1 MSFKLFYLTKDKI
14 LYFNFYY
21 LVISFLTSYLYKK
34 SIAFLICLIVSLIKF
49 KLLEFIMSTIRQSKY
64 SHLIKMLI
72 KHNYNHNNKNYSSI
86 IWNIQF
92 LVYLT
97 TLLFL
102 WSNSIIA
109 IIIQNLNLFIL
120 ILFGNITQNNI
131 NFFILMKIIKYL
143 SLILTYLIITIANN
157 YTFNSENMLFLLIN
171 NFYIFI
177 FFLILIRSY
186 LKKELKFV
194 SMIDILIEKNNFT
207 NELNKLS
214 NIEYIKCIYDNFTI
228 KSFSESVSNM
238 IKYINCKDSKTELKI
253 KNNSL
258 LENGGGKPQHSIFD
272 LINEIGTND
281 EENDKYLKYA
291 SCLIELGYRENY
303 LISNEILNF
312 NPCMFIKLSIDDKK
326 KNIKTLPKSSKISS
340 QKLSILFKSENNP
353 KTLKDDIDQLIK
365 DRLNTYVENDT
376 EEEYIKLGLYYI
388 SKEELP
394 NYEILSPKQNRS
406 DEQVINNKINKTTER
421 IANRTTYRTLKTQMP
436 ITFSQNTF
444 KYKSNKN
451 IIKDEDK
458 KEDDQSINNLY
469 VIYGKINKSY
479 LSSHSHHN
487 LSSLS
492 SKSFCNSSSSI
503 KKNNSILDF
512 IELAFYKTKYYT
524 YNNQIEISN
533 PINNRS
539 FKSIKNYTPEK
550 NITNTEIKTINKT
563 VEVEENSS
571 IFSRK
576 DSSDDDSSY
585 FSSENE
591 KSQIKRV
598 LNKAKKNKNS
608 NSSYNI
614 SLAINN
620 KDKDEK
626 SKTNSFYN
634 NKLSVIKLNSDSLHR
649 PMTNITNN
657 ISSSIFN
664 SNNNIDIINEE
675 NEPIVKERSNQNMSR
690 SPSIHNKSENKLI
703 NSKDHSI
710 FEFSLEKKKK
720 SKTSFI
726 KLNIDRYDF
735 SKTKARKTTSSDN
748 LFMIS
753 NIKNILKHNKED
765 KQSKLVINGNEKK
778 TFKSI
783 NSYILK
789 TDTITNESPSILSP
803 KKMISEY
810 SNLLISKLSHE
821 IRTSLISIKDISD
834 KLLDKYSDNYEIY
847 NSFNKIGSLSNIII
861 FLVYDLSDYLQ
872 NKTSPI
878 IKSTMTIG
886 ELKDSIKSLCEAY
899 MTLFNKENTVEIRYL
914 IEEDLIMRSI
924 TTDEKK
930 IKQILLNLLSNCIK
944 NTIRGEIKVEIK
956 KLKKQYSFK
965 KTKSIVNDDF
975 KDLRRNSL
983 VKKNKFLNYNYAS
996 YNNSPIDKNIED
1008 FDVIIEIKDEANGV
1022 PKIYYDYINADN
1034 SQRKHTFSNTNK
1046 SKGKILTNDLS
1057 NKFNSIKSKNSLKLP
1072 SFSEKL
1078 ILSDKIKTQNYTCKS
1093 GLGNGFILS
1102 KKLSK
1107 ELGFK
1112 LSCKYIFDKI
1122 EEGKIGGTRFS
1133 LKLKIDSSM
1142 ENSNE
1147 AKDSYDVMDSNK
1159 KTLISSNNLNKK
1171 IKLSSNSSQVI
1182 KLCNFD
1188 SFNPK
1193 KKTTSKIFN
1202 EDIVVSNYSN
1212 KIERKLSRSHVKE
1225 SSNFILEKLDTSKEN
1240 KVTSKKGSKSI
1251 SSSLASSRTVSKHSF
1266 ILKFDSFDFNEL
1278 DEYNS
1283 CNSLNVKKES
1293 KDEEIKENEE
1303 IKLNDKLPLLK
1314 KHNSRPEV
1322 KFNITNSLNK
1332 KNKLKPQHLTMN
1344 MQHVFTPSKQQSSAG
1359 RKSVIFI
1366 NNKNLDL
1373 IDLENIEKIK
1383 ERNSLSVMQARSP
1396 YKSNTSRVLP
1406 HLEGKANEIATIFNF
1421 NSPLNNSFHND
1432 MLNSNHLPSEK
1443 LTEEYDNSSQ
1453 VLKYKR
1459 NNTITKSGQY
1469 TLTIFD
1475 SNEKNITDNIQSSSN
1490 KNMRCNP
1497 HKPKSSI
1504 NLLASPE
1511 NIHNRFTSNFC
1522 LRTGKGSFNTCKEPN
1537 SFKFSPYIKIIQQLD
1552 QDLNQEHT
1560 HKTENLTRQLTRI
1573 DGETDDSKIE
1583 LSKNSSGNLINF
1595 NDSNNYK
1602 NIDYYNNTSLVNNI
1616 NQDSGNPLRKR
1627 SGLILKKCSLEVI
1640 KDEEVDSSKEDN
1652 FEYICVLVDDKAE
1665 IIGAEQRL
1673 LQKQLELL
1681 FGKEAKSK
1689 WKFVKLKD
1697 GFELVHQV
1705 YLDLSTKTNKIKLV
1719 LCDEMM
1725 DYMNGSESLNL
1736 LEKLYDKVG
1745 EKRIPFLF
1753 ISAFTNN
1760 SYYDNVNKKN
1770 WEIQF
1775 LEKPLNTKGAKAIVE
1790 KYFSKYHKN

>member
-21 LVISFLTSYLYKK
+21 LVISFLMSYLYKK
-34 SIAFLICLIVSLIKF
+34 SVIFLICLIVSLIKF
-49 KLLEFIMSTIRQSKY
+49 KLLELLISTIQQNKY
-64 SHLIKMLI
+64 FHLIKRLI
-72 KHNYNHNNKNYSSI
+72 NLNHNNKDNYSSA

-92 LVYLT
+92 LVYHT
-97 TLLFL
+97 TLVFL
-102 WSNSIIA
+102 YSNSIIA
-109 IIIQNLNLFIL
+109 IIIQNFNVFMLFL
-120 ILFGNITQNNI
+120 IGSISQNNI
-131 NFFILMKIIKYL
+131 NFFIFMKIIKYL
-143 SLILTYLIITIANN
+143 SLIVTYLIINIANN
-157 YTFNSENMLFLLIN
+157 YTFNQENMLFLLIN
-171 NFYIFI
+171 NSYIII
-177 FFLILIRSY
+177 FFLVLIRSY
-186 LKKELKFV
+186 LKNELKFV

-207 NELNKLS
+207 LELNKLS
-214 NIEYIKCIYDNFTI
+214 NIEYIKCIYDNFRI

-238 IKYINCKDSKTELKI
+238 IKYINCKDSETELKI

-258 LENGGGKPQHSIFD
+258 FENGGGKPQHNTFN
-272 LINEIGTND
+272 LINEIGTN
-281 EENDKYLKYA
+281 EEKNNKYLKYA
-291 SCLIELGYRENY
+291 SCLTELGYRENY

-312 NPCMFIKLSIDDKK
+312 NPNMFIKLSIDEKK

-365 DRLNTYVENDT
+365 DRLNTPVENDI

-388 SKEELP
+388 SKDELH
-394 NYEILSPKQNRS
+394 NYEIMSPKQTKS
-406 DEQVINNKINKTTER
+406 DEQVINNKINKTKER
-421 IANRTTYRTLKTQMP
+421 NPNKSNFRTHKTQMP

-451 IIKDEDK
+451 ILKEEDK
-458 KEDDQSINNLY
+458 KEEDRSMNNLY
-469 VIYGKINKSY
+469 VIYVKVNKSY
-479 LSSHSHHN
+479 LSSCSDHN
-487 LSSLS
+487 SSNLS
-492 SKSFCNSSSSI
+492 SKSIYNSNSSI
-503 KKNNSILDF
+503 NKKNSVLDF
-512 IELAFYKTKYYT
+512 IELAFYKTKCYT

-533 PINNRS
+533 LINNRS
-539 FKSIKNYTPEK
+539 FKSIKNYSPEK
-550 NITNTEIKTINKT
+550 NISNTDTKTIIKT

-576 DSSDDDSSY
+576 DSSVDDSSY

-614 SLAINN
+614 SHLINN
-620 KDKDEK
+620 KDN
-626 SKTNSFYN
+626 SKTNSYN
-634 NKLSVIKLNSDSLHR
+634 NKKLSVIKLNSDSLHR

-675 NEPIVKERSNQNMSR
+675 NEPIMIKERSNQNIHT
-690 SPSIHNKSENKLI
+690 SPPIHFKSENKLI
-703 NSKDHSI
+703 NSKDLSI
-710 FEFSLEKKKK
+710 FELSHEKKKK

-726 KLNIDRYDF
+726 KLNNDLFEF
-735 SKTKARKTTSSDN
+735 SKTKTRKTTSSDN

-765 KQSKLVINGNEKK
+765 MQSKLVLNGNEKN

-783 NSYILK
+783 NNYNHK
-789 TDTITNESPSILSP
+789 TDTITHESPSLLSP
-803 KKMISEY
+803 KRMISEY
-810 SNLLISKLSHE
+810 YNLLISKLSHE

-847 NSFNKIGSLSNIII
+847 NSINKIGSLSNIII

-878 IKSTMTIG
+878 IKSTITIG

-965 KTKSIVNDDF
+965 KTKSIVTDDF
-975 KDLRRNSL
+975 KDLRKNSL
-983 VKKNKFLNYNYAS
+983 VKKNKFLNYNYVS
-996 YNNSPIDKNIED
+996 CNNSPIDNNNIED
-1008 FDVIIEIKDEANGV
+1008 FDVIIEIKDEASGV

-1034 SQRKHTFSNTNK
+1034 SQRKYTFSNTNK

-1147 AKDSYDVMDSNK
+1147 ANDSFDVMDSNK

-1212 KIERKLSRSHVKE
+1212 KTERKLIKSDIKE
-1225 SSNFILEKLDTSKEN
+1225 SSKFILEKIDNLKEN
-1240 KVTSKKGSKSI
+1240 KATSKKSSKSI
-1251 SSSLASSRTVSKHSF
+1251 SSSLVSSRTLSKHSF
-1266 ILKFDSFDFNEL
+1266 ILKFDSFEFNEL

-1283 CNSLNVKKES
+1283 FNSLKVKEES
-1293 KDEEIKENEE
+1293 KDEAEGVNEDKET
-1303 IKLNDKLPLLK
+1303 KLNDKLPLLK
-1314 KHNSRPEV
+1314 
-1322 KFNITNSLNK
+1322 NI
-1332 KNKLKPQHLTMN
+1332 
-1344 MQHVFTPSKQQSSAG
+1344 
-1359 RKSVIFI
+1359 
-1366 NNKNLDL
+1366 
-1373 IDLENIEKIK
+1373 
-1383 ERNSLSVMQARSP
+1383 
-1396 YKSNTSRVLP
+1396 
-1406 HLEGKANEIATIFNF
+1406 IA
-1421 NSPLNNSFHND
+1421 
-1432 MLNSNHLPSEK
+1432 
-1443 LTEEYDNSSQ
+1443 
-1453 VLKYKR
+1453 
-1459 NNTITKSGQY
+1459 
-1469 TLTIFD
+1469 
-1475 SNEKNITDNIQSSSN
+1475 
-1490 KNMRCNP
+1490 
-1497 HKPKSSI
+1497 
-1504 NLLASPE
+1504 A
-1511 NIHNRFTSNFC
+1511 
-1522 LRTGKGSFNTCKEPN
+1522 LR
-1537 SFKFSPYIKIIQQLD
+1537 
-1552 QDLNQEHT
+1552 
-1560 HKTENLTRQLTRI
+1560 
-1573 DGETDDSKIE
+1573 
-1583 LSKNSSGNLINF
+1583 
-1595 NDSNNYK
+1595 
-1602 NIDYYNNTSLVNNI
+1602 
-1616 NQDSGNPLRKR
+1616 
-1627 SGLILKKCSLEVI
+1627 
-1640 KDEEVDSSKEDN
+1640 
-1652 FEYICVLVDDKAE
+1652 
-1665 IIGAEQRL
+1665 
-1673 LQKQLELL
+1673 
-1681 FGKEAKSK
+1681 
-1689 WKFVKLKD
+1689 
-1697 GFELVHQV
+1697 
-1705 YLDLSTKTNKIKLV
+1705 
-1719 LCDEMM
+1719 
-1725 DYMNGSESLNL
+1725 
-1736 LEKLYDKVG
+1736 
-1745 EKRIPFLF
+1745 
-1753 ISAFTNN
+1753 
-1760 SYYDNVNKKN
+1760 
-1770 WEIQF
+1770 
-1775 LEKPLNTKGAKAIVE
+1775 
-1790 KYFSKYHKN
+1790 